1 MDLFHFFF
9 YFFLQHCLFHWGTLL
24 GIRPLLGFLIIP
36 VIIFLVLKSVGNNPT
51 HIGSLEELWASMLV
65 RGSGQ
70 GSLGNFDNGLTTGD
84 VQDIWVS
91 ISRFPRINLIPWN
104 LNYDPTPSRIGIEI
118 KNLNPIKILGP
129 YHAPTVL
136 VQVEVEDLYI
146 SDYK

>member
-1 MDLFHFFF
+1 
-9 YFFLQHCLFHWGTLL
+9 LL

-70 GSLGNFDNGLTTGD
+70 GSLGQGSLGNFDNGLATGD
-84 VQDIWVS
+84 VKDIWVS

-129 YHAPTVL
+129 YHA